1 MESIGHS
8 LREARQRKGL
18 SLADVEEI
26 TKIRTHYLKALED
39 ENYELL
45 PGNTYVVGFLRTYAR
60 TLGLDAQEL
69 VEEFKAASA
78 KPEEVIKPV
87 EPLARERR
95 LSIPRG
101 LLIAGLC
108 ILALITLFGVDW
120 VWKSARPAEQR
131 PPTTT
136 PAATNPEKPQP
147 KPVPSVTPPTATPQ
161 VSGLSLDLKF
171 SARCWLEIKA
181 DGQQVFRGFGNAG
194 STSNFKANSS
204 IELVSVGNAGGVSL
218 VLNGKPLPALG
229 GPGQTIHNKILT
241 GKDIPQ

>member
-1 MESIGHS
+1 MASIGNS

-18 SLADVEEI
+18 SLADVEEM

-39 ENYELL
+39 ESFELL

-69 VEEFKAASA
+69 VQEFKATSA

-87 EPLARERR
+87 EPLTPQRR
-95 LSIPRG
+95 PAVPRG
-101 LLIAGLC
+101 LLITGLC
-108 ILALITLFGVDW
+108 ILALITLFGVDS
-120 VWKSARPAEQR
+120 VWKSARPAQQK

-136 PAATNPEKPQP
+136 PAATQPEKPQP
-147 KPVPSVTPPTATPQ
+147 KPVPSVTPPTVTPQ

-181 DGQQVFRGFGNAG
+181 DGQQVFRGFGDAN
-194 STSNFKANSS
+194 TTKNFKANNS
-204 IELVSVGNAGGVSL
+204 IELVSVGNTGGVSL
-218 VLNGKPLPALG
+218 VLNGKPLPPLG
-229 GPGQTIHNKILT
+229 GPGQTVHNKILT
-241 GKDIPQ
+241 SKDIPQ